1 MRLPSR
7 GVRLRSLALACVFA
21 SVAASGASAQYQT
34 GPIWE
39 ITAFNGYYIASDL
52 YTTLPASPSV
62 GEANIGLDN
71 SYMYGARLGLT
82 PNPRFTIEGVW
93 THASSDVTVNQQV
106 GGFNP
111 TSLGKL
117 GLDSFDLDFLFLQ
130 PTASARAAGYF
141 TLGFGWT
148 ITDPQ
153 LSIQDGVN
161 PPPSSAG
168 TPESN
173 SLFSWNFGLGAK
185 IDMSER
191 LALRLEG
198 RWRVTDT
205 GITTSSGVYCDYW
218 GYCYGYASDWYNSG
232 ELTAGLTLKLGG
244 GR

>member
-1 MRLPSR
+1 
-7 GVRLRSLALACVFA
+7 LRSLALAGVLA

-34 GPIWE
+34 GPVWE

-52 YTTLPASPSV
+52 YTTIPGGSGV

-82 PNPRFTIEGVW
+82 PNPRFTAELVY
-93 THASSDVTVNQQV
+93 THAGSDVKLNNTF
-106 GGFNP
+106 GGYNA
-111 TSLGKL
+111 TSLGRL
-117 GLDSFDLDFLFLQ
+117 NFNSYDLDFLFLQ
-130 PTASARAAGYF
+130 PSANPKLSGYF

-153 LSIQDGVN
+153 LELQGGT
-161 PPPSSAG
+161 PPTGSTGP
-168 TPESN
+168 PESN
-173 SLFSWNFGLGAK
+173 SLFAWNFGIGAK
-185 IDMSER
+185 VDMNDR

-232 ELTAGLTLKLGG
+232 ELTAGLTIKLGG
-244 GR
+244 S